1 MSEDANRD
9 ARLRFESVAR
19 FFVLIA
25 AVFAAL
31 AYTVW
36 CVKAEQARKRNPAD
50 VRAVLNRQVE
60 AWNRGDLEGFMAGY
74 WKSHELTFCSGG
86 TVTKGW
92 QPTFDRYEKRY
103 RSEGK
108 EMGRLTFDEI
118 EVEVLTDEVAL
129 VRGRWKLALSD
140 GKPEGL
146 FTLKMGLKSDGWRV
160 VYDHT
165 SVAETPK

>member
-1 MSEDANRD
+1 MSEAVNRD
-9 ARLRFESVAR
+9 ARFRFESVVR
-19 FFVLIA
+19 LFVLIA
-25 AVFAAL
+25 AVFAAM

-36 CVKAEQARKRNPAD
+36 CVKAEAARKRIPAD
-50 VRAVLNRQVE
+50 IRSVLDRQVE

-74 WKSHELTFCSGG
+74 WNSHELTFCSGG

-92 QPTFDRYEKRY
+92 QPTFDRYKKRY

-108 EMGRLTFDEI
+108 EMGRLTFDDI
-118 EVEVLTDEVAL
+118 EVEVLTDDVAL

-146 FTLKMGLKSDGWRV
+146 FTLKMSLRTEGWRV

>member
-1 MSEDANRD
+1 MSEAPNRD
-9 ARLRFESVAR
+9 ARIRFESVVR
-19 FFVLIA
+19 FFVLIVA
-25 AVFAAL
+25 MFAAL

-36 CVKAEQARKRNPAD
+36 CVKAESARKRIPAD
-50 VRAVLNRQVE
+50 VRAVLDRQVE

-74 WKSHELTFCSGG
+74 WKGHELTFCSGG

-92 QPTFDRYEKRY
+92 QPTFDRYKKRY
-103 RSEGK
+103 RSDGK

-118 EVEVLTDEVAL
+118 EVEVVTDEVAL

-146 FTLKMGLKSDGWRV
+146 FTLKVERRPEGWRV

-165 SVAETPK
+165 SVAETSK